1 MVNSTAGIKVCF
13 FFFTIM
19 LYTGTV
25 TYMTSPEEPSQV
37 IGRIKNKIQADG
49 VMFGH
54 FTQSIDNVS
63 ILRC

>member
-1 MVNSTAGIKVCF
+1 MF
-13 FFFTIM
+13 LFFTIM